1 MPFVVSRAPT
11 VEEQFERILS
21 LPWVGPCPSDEPG
34 APCIND
40 WVYTVARACA
50 KRPWGIRAA
59 VMEQLIDLTRRAM
72 KRPEKGDEV
81 RRAFQKAYGQVHNP
95 SYKATPRVEVEPYNP
110 DLLAEVAGRVP
121 FEVTDDWLAEVSPE
135 CVLDVTPGDFL
146 DALFLPGET
155 VWCGKHDADH
165 GDLYRIGDKESAAN
179 MIECFKNSQKGAKY
193 LINPV
198 SGQEINRSIRSEPNL
213 TGLRHLLIES
223 DKAPRELWLAM
234 VVQMRAPILAL
245 YDSGKRSTHAVIRL
259 TATNKAEFLE
269 QANYYRRQ
277 LIPLGADKN
286 AGNKPVQLSRLPG
299 VVRHEAGKL
308 QKLLYFA
315 PNGDGQP
322 IYQEKTLRTATNDS
336 QGKP

>member
-1 MPFVVSRAPT
+1 MPGIKIPTLEEVWQHVKSAPWIGECPADDGRHAWIYEAAKGCAAHWLPIT
-11 VEEQFERILS
+11 PEQAEDL
-21 LPWVGPCPSDEPG
+21 
-34 APCIND
+34 
-40 WVYTVARACA
+40 
-50 KRPWGIRAA
+50 IRR
-59 VMEQLIDLTRRAM
+59 DLTRPEQHPNEIRHSVANAY
-72 KRPEKGDEV
+72 KRDYSRTIP
-81 RRAFQKAYGQVHNP
+81 
-95 SYKATPRVEVEPYNP
+95 ATPRVEVGEYNP
-110 DLLAEVAGRVP
+110 DLLAEVAARVP

-135 CVLDVTPGDFL
+135 CVLDITPGQFL
-146 DALFLPGET
+146 DSLFHPGES

-198 SGQEINRSIRSEPNL
+198 SGQEINGSIRSEPNL

-308 QKLLYFA
+308 QKLLYLA
-315 PNGDGQP
+315 PNADGQP